1 MTWSTYGAEREAA
14 GKYIRNVE
22 LIRGWY
28 DDHSS
33 LPMADAAKFAKVTI
47 PQFESVLDLIKSN
60 PEMADEEIANRVNWR
75 ISQ

>member
-14 GKYIRNVE
+14 GKRIDKVE
-22 LIRGWY
+22 MIRGWY
-28 DDHSS
+28 SRNS
-33 LPMADAAKFAKVTI
+33 MLPIADAAEMISVTI

-75 ISQ
+75 MYQ